1 MYTNGSPPHTKTGGS
16 SSNGRNA
23 GSSSGGGGGGSS
35 SSSSG
40 SKKKNFNKKKTR
52 WGARERAGMSFL
64 IVIAFFAVFGLI
76 IFTEILMIDDRN
88 GGRSPGVIVRH
99 VNVNNR
105 YGESIP
111 DYEDVKVR
119 NFFFFLSQSR
129 SLPRVSSLLLQ
140 DDYADDSGIFV
151 RETKYGSAALKSILK
166 NQKSGSNFGL
176 QQNDKL
182 ANPIGG
188 SAGSI
193 SSQSDVLA
201 AIPWGQMLA
210 SNIEETLPPYPGHTK
225 PTDGSWQIVNGT
237 R

>member
-1 MYTNGSPPHTKTGGS
+1 MYTNGSPPQTKTGGS
-16 SSNGRNA
+16 SSNGRNG
-23 GSSSGGGGGGSS
+23 GSSSGGGGS

-40 SKKKNFNKKKTR
+40 SKKKSLNKKKSR

-119 NFFFFLSQSR
+119 NFFPSEAHYHASPPLLS
-129 SLPRVSSLLLQ
+129 Q

-166 NQKSGSNFGL
+166 NQKSSSNFGV